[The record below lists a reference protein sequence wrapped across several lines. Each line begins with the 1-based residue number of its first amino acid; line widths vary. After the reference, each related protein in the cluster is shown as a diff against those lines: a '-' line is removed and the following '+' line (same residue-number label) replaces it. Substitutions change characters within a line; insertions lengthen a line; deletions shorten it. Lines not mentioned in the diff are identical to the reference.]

1 MKIMWEYNYSRSD
14 ELYHYG
20 VKGMK
25 WYIRRYQNPDGS
37 LTEAGRRREAKEY
50 TKKYR
55 DANKKRISYLSKA
68 IINNR
73 SAGYKVDLAN
83 EVGVKAGLA
92 LKKNNIKKYERLRQK
107 NLDLMKSAANYT
119 IEQHKAAA
127 ESAKYDKLVNK
138 IVKELDSK
146 GYTIKTYTPLFSD
159 IPKQKVVEKK

>member
-37 LTEAGRRREAKEY
+37 LTEAG
-50 TKKYR
+50 
-55 DANKKRISYLSKA
+55 
-68 IINNR
+68 
-73 SAGYKVDLAN
+73 
-83 EVGVKAGLA
+83 
-92 LKKNNIKKYERLRQK
+92 
-107 NLDLMKSAANYT
+107 
-119 IEQHKAAA
+119 
-127 ESAKYDKLVNK
+127 
-138 IVKELDSK
+138 